1 VLRVRDYE
9 AFNPVALGTQYDHL
23 EAFMGHNDPA
33 LSYLKHYGY
42 SVVRLPRADIRPLLL
57 VEREGKDLSRLGAT
71 ETVFIPGVKPLPR
84 IQEDVRAA
92 DIKGSIKTT
101 LSLGLGLALLKNF
114 LEAFGATG
122 AGLDLAYT
130 KAKTVTFEFT
140 GLLSDTINLTELDQF
155 LAAAN
160 EDPNSRHLQALLE
173 ADAVYCVATT
183 LKSKSFLLDAAAERG
198 TKLEVDVPA
207 IKQAVS
213 GNVTVEGTSNST
225 STVSYTGDKL
235 LIFGV
240 QAVQL
245 FYANGQYRAFR
256 PTPAGDVVLRKAGKR
271 ARASAKSAKG
281 SKSRSFLIPEGAFL
295 SLL

>member
-1 VLRVRDYE
+1 
-9 AFNPVALGTQYDHL
+9 
-23 EAFMGHNDPA
+23 MGHSDPA
-33 LSYLKHYGY
+33 LTYLKQYGY
-42 SVVRLPRADIRPLLL
+42 SIVRLPRADIKPLLL
-57 VEREGKDLSRLGAT
+57 VERQGKELSRLGPADT
-71 ETVFIPGVKPLPR
+71 LFLAGTKPYPR
-84 IQEDVRAA
+84 IQADVTAA

-122 AGLDLAYT
+122 AGLDLAYN

-140 GLLSDTINLTELDQF
+140 GLLSDTVNLTELDQF
-155 LAAAN
+155 LAAAK
-160 EDPNSRHLQALLE
+160 EDPSSRHLQTLLE

-183 LKSKSFLLDAAAERG
+183 LKSKSFVVDAAGESG
-198 TKLEVDVPA
+198 TKLKVDIPA

-213 GNVTVEGTSNST
+213 GNVAVEGGSNST
-225 STVSYTGDKL
+225 SKVSYTGDKL

-245 FYANGQYRAFR
+245 FYKNGEYRAFK
-256 PTPAGDVVLRKAGKR
+256 PTAPGKVVLRKAGKR
-271 ARASAKSAKG
+271 AKASAKSAKG

-295 SLL
+295 GL